1 MVQVVF
7 CMYISIF
14 PLICVQNT
22 VMDQSQLSKLMLFD
36 VIFVVDRFLN
46 YFEGYYNPNG

>member
-1 MVQVVF
+1 
-7 CMYISIF
+7 
-14 PLICVQNT
+14 
-22 VMDQSQLSKLMLFD
+22 MLFD